1 MTGSGV
7 IRHFVF
13 DRAADCA
20 VATALQPVPWGTAHR
35 PGSRHYPFIEQR
47 TRWSRRSKQKG
58 DTAMNT
64 EIQNADIQGTSALTD
79 AELDCVI
86 GGKATYYEMN
96 GHWYIV
102 GHDKHGHSTGAVQ
115 VS

>member
-1 MTGSGV
+1 M
-7 IRHFVF
+7 RHPPACSLGNSAPA
-13 DRAADCA
+13 RQQ
-20 VATALQPVPWGTAHR
+20 AL
-35 PGSRHYPFIEQR
+35 SLIEQR
-47 TRWSRRSKQKG
+47 TRWSRRS
-58 DTAMNT
+58 
-64 EIQNADIQGTSALTD
+64 NAHIRDTSALAD
-79 AELDCVI
+79 AGLDCII

>member
-1 MTGSGV
+1 
-7 IRHFVF
+7 
-13 DRAADCA
+13 
-20 VATALQPVPWGTAHR
+20 
-35 PGSRHYPFIEQR
+35 
-47 TRWSRRSKQKG
+47 
-58 DTAMNT
+58 MNT